1 MAERSQ
7 KEVWRLTP
15 WLMVALLLGNLILMA
30 WSARQAES
38 NQSMLRVWTQT
49 MADFVQSPVTTIA
62 SSFSNYF
69 YSISA
74 LRGAADENGQLKQR
88 VQELEVEVQSRQD
101 LATENERLKSLLQ
114 LKDESKYPIL
124 PAKVIG
130 RDPSA
135 WFNDSIIN
143 RGAADGVKLY
153 MPVVTNGGLVGRI
166 TMVSP
171 LTAQVTLITDE
182 KNGVGAIV
190 GQIGNAE
197 AYNGVVSGLKDGRDG
212 NIDRNLVEMRYVPG
226 STEVKVGDPVF
237 TTGQD
242 GIYPAGLKIGE
253 IVEVSSGSATVSH
266 TIYIRPSSN
275 ISSMQE
281 VAVLLYEA
289 PKREEPKDAVPNALK
304 DSKGKSKK

>member
-1 MAERSQ
+1 
-7 KEVWRLTP
+7 
-15 WLMVALLLGNLILMA
+15 MVALLLGNLILMA

-69 YSISA
+69 QSISA

-101 LATENERLKSLLQ
+101 LATENERLKALLQ
-114 LKDESKYPIL
+114 LKEESKYPIL

-190 GQIGNAE
+190 GQIGNTE
-197 AYNGVVSGLKDGRDG
+197 AYNGIVSGLKDTKDQT
-212 NIDRNLVEMRYVPG
+212 IDRNLVEMRYVPG

-242 GIYPAGLKIGE
+242 GIYPAGLKIGD

-266 TIYIRPSSN
+266 TIYIKPSSN

-289 PKREEPKDAVPNALK
+289 PKREEAKEAVPNALK
-304 DSKGKSKK
+304 DNKGKNKK

>member
-1 MAERSQ
+1 MVERSQ

-15 WLMVALLLGNLILMA
+15 WLMIALLLGNLILMA

-49 MADFVQSPVTTIA
+49 LADFVQSPVTTVA
-62 SSFSNYF
+62 SSFSSYF
-69 YSISA
+69 RSISE
-74 LRGAADENGQLKQR
+74 LRGVADENGQLKQR

-101 LATENERLKSLLQ
+101 LATENERLKALLQ

-130 RDPSA
+130 RDPSS

-143 RGAADGVKLY
+143 RGSADGVKLY

-171 LTAQVTLITDE
+171 LTSQVTLITDE
-182 KNGVGAIV
+182 KAGVGAVV
-190 GQIGNAE
+190 GEIGNTNAL
-197 AYNGVVSGLKDGRDG
+197 GVVSGLKDGRDV
-212 NIDRNLVEMRYVPG
+212 NLDRNLVEMRYVPG
-226 STEVKVGDPVF
+226 STEVKQGDAVF

-242 GIYPAGLKIGE
+242 GIYPPGLKIGE
-253 IVEVSSGSATVSH
+253 IVEISSGSATVSH
-266 TIYIRPSSN
+266 TIYIKPSSN

-281 VAVLLYEA
+281 VAVLIYEA
-289 PKREEPKDAVPNALK
+289 PKREAAKEAVPNALK
-304 DSKGKSKK
+304 DSNRRQNR